1 MSTPKRI
8 ISAAS
13 RPRGNSIG
21 LVPGDAETHRGI
33 DHADH
38 AVGLRKVPPQF
49 AAARVDMLREQTVA
63 VAAAEYALE
72 QRAGL
77 VLPSQRGQ
85 RVDIPEGA
93 DHEGVLRDAEV
104 IRRAVAEQ

>member
-1 MSTPKRI
+1 MSKPMRI

-38 AVGLRKVPPQF
+38 AVGLREIPPQF
-49 AAARVDMLREQTVA
+49 AGARVDMLREQTVS
-63 VAAAEYALE
+63 VAAGEYALE
-72 QRAGL
+72 QRARL
-77 VLPSQRGQ
+77 VLASQRRQ
-85 RVDIPEGA
+85 RIDIPEA
-93 DHEGVLRDAEV
+93 TDPERLLREAKVVLDA
-104 IRRAVAEQ
+104 